1 MAAITIDYAKI
12 RNPEFRAWL
21 EENLVDVLFDAT
33 NGHNHDGVNSPALSP
48 SAAVENGAV
57 TNAKL
62 AVDAVG
68 TSNILAN
75 AIIAAKIAADAVETA
90 KIKDANVTA
99 GKLATDAVETA
110 KIKNDAVTND
120 KLANIT
126 RGSIKVGGAADAP
139 TDLAAKDSGKILV
152 GDGTDLKSVA
162 VSGDV
167 TLAANGA
174 VAIGAGKVT
183 SAMLAASA
191 APGAKVI
198 AAAAAAAIPVT
209 GNGSVALEIADAV
222 EVNTIADPTFAGQE
236 ITIACKSRAG
246 TGARTITAASA
257 VNLAGNTTIL
267 FDAVG
272 ETAILRAIAVGAAFK
287 WRVVM
292 VDGATLG

>member
-1 MAAITIDYAKI
+1 MAAITIDYSKI

-33 NGHNHDGVNSPALSP
+33 NGHNHDGTNSPALSP
-48 SAAVENGAV
+48 SAAVENGSV

-62 AVDAVG
+62 AADAVG
-68 TSNILAN
+68 SSNILAN
-75 AIIAAKIAADAVETA
+75 AVIAAKIAADAVETA

-99 GKLATDAVETA
+99 AKLATDAVETA

-120 KLANIT
+120 KLANIA

-139 TDLAAKDSGKILV
+139 TDLNAKTSGQILV

-167 TLAANGA
+167 TLSAAGA

-183 SAMLAASA
+183 TAQLAAA
-191 APGAKVI
+191 TTPNAKAI
-198 AAAAAAAIPVT
+198 AAADAAAIPVT

-222 EVNTIADPTFAGQE
+222 ETNTLADPTFAGQE

-246 TGARTITAASA
+246 AGARTVTAASA
-257 VNLAGNTTIL
+257 INQAGNTTML
-267 FDAVG
+267 FDAAG
-272 ETAILRAIAVGAAFK
+272 ETVVLRAIAVGAAFK
-287 WRVVM
+287 WRVV
-292 VDGATLG
+292 VADGATLG